1 MTRYRTSGQDNW
13 TGQRPPMTDA
23 RRQTI
28 HGPLQAL
35 IASRPANE
43 PHPLVGGA
51 LLIAIFITGTLLLV
65 GFS

>member
-1 MTRYRTSGQDNW
+1 MTHLGT
-13 TGQRPPMTDA
+13 TKRPMSEA

-43 PHPLVGGA
+43 PHPLIGA
-51 LLIAIFITGTLLLV
+51 LLLIALFAVLPFAV
-65 GFS
+65 AVFS

>member
-23 RRQTI
+23 RRHDI
-28 HGPLQAL
+28 YGPVQSL
-35 IASRPANE
+35 IEARPANE

-51 LLIAIFITGTLLLV
+51 ILIAIFITGTLLLV